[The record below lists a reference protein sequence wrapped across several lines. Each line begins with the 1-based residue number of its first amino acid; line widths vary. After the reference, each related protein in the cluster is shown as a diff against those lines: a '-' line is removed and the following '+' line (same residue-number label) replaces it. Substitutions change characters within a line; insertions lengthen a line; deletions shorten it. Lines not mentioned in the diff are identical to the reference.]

1 MRARVNWFAAALR
14 EPGPRAG
21 RPTLTCMWDSKCQV
35 ATWRAAARARAADG
49 LQFEA
54 VPAFEQQDLLVD
66 PGQRAGG
73 HEQVAQVRGGPPARQ
88 VVQRIVGQ
96 RDVPAGQAAQVL
108 GRRGVVAEPVI
119 AVAGLRVA
127 DAALCRMSPAAIPTP
142 LRS

>member
-1 MRARVNWFAAALR
+1 
-14 EPGPRAG
+14 
-21 RPTLTCMWDSKCQV
+21 MWDSKCQV

-119 AVAGLRVA
+119 AVAGLRWRMQRYAEVTSGNTN
-127 DAALCRMSPAAIPTP
+127 AASIMIGERRP
-142 LRS
+142 R